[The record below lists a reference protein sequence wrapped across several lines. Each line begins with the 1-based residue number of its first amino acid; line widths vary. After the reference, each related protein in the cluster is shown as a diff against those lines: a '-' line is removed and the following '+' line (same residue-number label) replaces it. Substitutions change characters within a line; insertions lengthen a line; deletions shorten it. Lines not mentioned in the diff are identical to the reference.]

1 MTKIINFAD
10 RKASRNQDLYV
21 EMLNDPARIA
31 RVKAKR
37 QAELEKARKEEE
49 AKEIEKYRRQKTDEF
64 ILKVAMAMCFCVTLI
79 SVLAALHVI

>member
-1 MTKIINFAD
+1 MTRIINFSD

-37 QAELEKARKEEE
+37 EAEMEKARKEAE
-49 AKEIEKYRRQKTDEF
+49 AKEIEKYRRQRMDEF
-64 ILKVAMAMCFCVTLI
+64 VIKVAMALCFCVTLI